1 MKETDWFSLTVLP
14 VRVGVYK
21 TRHRGSDGKIYV
33 GYSYWNGSRWGYKQS
48 QANYAYFPNQHIASQ
63 QSREWK
69 GIYKETS

>member
-21 TRHRGSDGKIYV
+21 TRHRGTNMEMHE
-33 GYSYWNGSRWGYKQS
+33 GYSRWDGHKWGYTYSTPFKS
-48 QANYAYFPNQHIASQ
+48 SKFNYASPQ

>member
-21 TRHRGSDGKIYV
+21 TRHRGTDLKIYE
-33 GYSYWNGSRWGYKQS
+33 GYSFWSGRGWEYTHPTPFKPSKF
-48 QANYAYFPNQHIASQ
+48 NYASSQ